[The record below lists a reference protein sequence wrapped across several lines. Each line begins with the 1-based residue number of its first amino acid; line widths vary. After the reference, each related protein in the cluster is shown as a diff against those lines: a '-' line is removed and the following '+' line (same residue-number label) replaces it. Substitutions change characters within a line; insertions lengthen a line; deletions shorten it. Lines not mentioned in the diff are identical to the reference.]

1 MHKRCKLQAYTKPPH
16 TSSAL
21 LFKFSDQSLLNT
33 LSWPY
38 ISETLCVWLSCLNE
52 HTDFSHHKLWILTGG
67 FGFAS
72 PPPPFNIHYYHNTNK
87 SLINANDSG
96 WKKVMRLEGFL
107 LPPETFRRERLS
119 LFRILIMTM
128 QCNGS
133 HNFHC
138 LNHHHLHH
146 DNVAINHHFNDH
158 HPPNLM
164 WPSDLPW

>member
-1 MHKRCKLQAYTKPPH
+1 MHMRCKLQAYTKPPH

-87 SLINANDSG
+87 SLINANTA
-96 WKKVMRLEGFL
+96 WFCLWIVIGFVPGNGGVQYSRWTL
-107 LPPETFRRERLS
+107 LQVSTFPNPVTICPAAS
-119 LFRILIMTM
+119 A
-128 QCNGS
+128 GS
-133 HNFHC
+133 CKNIKLCCPTVSSHTVHC
-138 LNHHHLHH
+138 IGSELT
-146 DNVAINHHFNDH
+146 V
-158 HPPNLM
+158 
-164 WPSDLPW
+164 